1 MNHPY
6 QFREATIS
14 DIEILKELYKETVLT
29 INIKDYSLEEVRDWA
44 SCGENIPHWIEL
56 INNLYFII
64 ALNET
69 NQAIGFASLR
79 KDGYLHSMFV
89 HAKFQ
94 QKGVATFLLSEIEK
108 YAINHQIEIITSEVS
123 LTAKSF
129 FESKGY
135 YIQYEQKRLANQ
147 LCLTNFV
154 MKKHL
159 R

>member
-14 DIEILKELYKETVLT
+14 DVEILKELYKETVLT
-29 INIKDYSLEEVRDWA
+29 INIKDYSLEEVQDWA

-69 NQAIGFASLR
+69 NQAIGFASIR

-89 HAKFQ
+89 HADYQ
-94 QKGVATFLLSEIEK
+94 QKGVATFLLTEIEK
-108 YAINHQIEIITSEVS
+108 YATYHRIEMITSEVS
-123 LTAKSF
+123 LTAKTF
-129 FESKGY
+129 FEKKGY
-135 YIQYEQKRLANQ
+135 CIEQEQKRQANQ
-147 LCLTNFV
+147 LYLTNFL

-159 R
+159 K

>member
-56 INNLYFII
+56 I
-64 ALNET
+64 
-69 NQAIGFASLR
+69 
-79 KDGYLHSMFV
+79 MFV

-159 R
+159 K